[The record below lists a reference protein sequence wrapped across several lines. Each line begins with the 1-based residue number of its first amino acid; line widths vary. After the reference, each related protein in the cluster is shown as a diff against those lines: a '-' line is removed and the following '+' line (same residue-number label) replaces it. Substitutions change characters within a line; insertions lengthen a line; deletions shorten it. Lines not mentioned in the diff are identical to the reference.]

1 MAVTPTLKP
10 GDAVAVAFS
19 GGLDSTALLLAT
31 ARQAVALHLRV
42 LALHVHHGLQPEA
55 DAWVAQA
62 STTWSRAQLER
73 AAEEICAE
81 VTPVLCAH
89 LETAG
94 TVLHAASHRW
104 RYARTE
110 QGVDSPCLWS
120 AAQGVGACGD
130 FAMAFPQAASDVERA
145 WLSGVAM
152 AGRILGG

>member
-1 MAVTPTLKP
+1 MAPCWSTMVVF
-10 GDAVAVAFS
+10 DAPPPVRLTEQLRAGELTWADERVARCVAM
-19 GGLDSTALLLAT
+19 TALPGRPT
-31 ARQAVALHLRV
+31 
-42 LALHVHHGLQPEA
+42 A

-62 STTWSRAQLER
+62 SATWSRAQLER